1 MAHKII
7 EVVNITYGNLDSVKY
22 RYFTDEETEIH
33 EEERSQSPK
42 ETYMVKPELKL
53 IKT

>member
-33 EEERSQSPK
+33 ED
-42 ETYMVKPELKL
+42 
-53 IKT
+53 